1 MVSPQKFEF
10 FSKLDHEKVYK
21 ALKRTNADSSDR
33 DCTDECPYIAFS
45 KFSMRDYDDIC
56 KKLIKLIS
64 HLCTKEGTLAF
75 APSLKP
81 NEYEYLNYRLNV
93 ELKEINKNFSEI
105 KEELIKNMKNDAK
118 SCFKKDDFK
127 EKLHDIE
134 KSDIDYMKNIDDLY
148 RNYSN
153 MGYLLKSGK
162 SSNMSCL
169 DYARECHKI
178 YELSIKECPNK
189 GNELYKAL
197 ETFKTTYESFFGDQT
212 IGSSCHFPDLNKL
225 RSYEEI
231 IATPSRV
238 LTPKEDE
245 RNITTT
251 ILVLTI
257 VFVFLLIFLYMFT
270 PVGKWLN
277 PKNRK
282 RNKIINN
289 IIEKK
294 HQELKHTSVSEI
306 NDNDNLR
313 YNISY
318 RS

>member
-1 MVSPQKFEF
+1 MVSPQKVDKFEF

-134 KSDIDYMKNIDDLY
+134 KSDIEYMNILDNLYKDYTEINLMRFMGSNGQERQCY
-148 RNYSN
+148 NYSEN
-153 MGYLLKSGK
+153 CY
-162 SSNMSCL
+162 
-169 DYARECHKI
+169 
-178 YELSIKECPNK
+178 
-189 GNELYKAL
+189 
-197 ETFKTTYESFFGDQT
+197 
-212 IGSSCHFPDLNKL
+212 
-225 RSYEEI
+225 
-231 IATPSRV
+231 
-238 LTPKEDE
+238 
-245 RNITTT
+245 
-251 ILVLTI
+251 
-257 VFVFLLIFLYMFT
+257 
-270 PVGKWLN
+270 
-277 PKNRK
+277 
-282 RNKIINN
+282 
-289 IIEKK
+289 
-294 HQELKHTSVSEI
+294 
-306 NDNDNLR
+306 DN
-313 YNISY
+313 
-318 RS
+318 